1 MLKASTDAVCCLA
14 HSTADRTTVPLFNT
28 SEMRDIP
35 EAVVFR
41 CAHSLQLMAGAG
53 LNVSPPVVLSSLAE
67 MAAASAPPP
76 AGSLAKTSVDASA
89 FLASSSRPLTTDGNV
104 PAAGEETPSTPALT
118 SSSTPRMPPA
128 REPAPGVAVAPESTP
143 EAGDTGPTPPAC
155 SEVTTAHTLSS
166 QAASPAGA
174 SAASHN
180 RRSLLTKHWTAVVA
194 PSAASKTLDDAN
206 DALHI
211 VPMFYRHRSGKD
223 REQGGR

>member
-14 HSTADRTTVPLFNT
+14 HSTAERTTVAFFNT

-35 EAVVFR
+35 EALALR
-41 CAHSLQLMAGAG
+41 CEHSIQLMAGAG
-53 LNVSPPVVLSSLAE
+53 LNVAPPVVLSSLAE

-76 AGSLAKTSVDASA
+76 AGSLAMTSLAASA
-89 FLASSSRPLTTDGNV
+89 FLESSSRPLTTAVNV
-104 PAAGEETPSTPALT
+104 PAAGEETPSTRALT

-128 REPAPGVAVAPESTP
+128 QEPAPGAAVAPESTT
-143 EAGDTGPTPPAC
+143 EASDTGSTRPAC
-155 SEVTTAHTLSS
+155 SEVTTALTLSS

-174 SAASHN
+174 SAASHS
-180 RRSLLTKHWTAVVA
+180 RMSLLTKHWTAVVA
-194 PSAASKTLDDAN
+194 PSAASNTLDDEN
-206 DALHI
+206 DAIHI